1 MFRLFSAAALLLALL
16 VPLAAQSRIA
26 IAATLYQFAMR
37 DEMLPRPPA
46 AQMPPQPTP
55 ARP

>member
-1 MFRLFSAAALLLALL
+1 MFRPVSAAALLLALL